1 MKKPWI
7 GLLAAFIVLFVIPIG
22 HAVMVLVEHIWPA
35 ERFLAAGLLG
45 VAGILLLTAGVYS
58 NDKPVRASL
67 LGFGGAMAVWTGWI
81 EFSFVW
87 VAHSFRWHP

>member
-7 GLLAAFIVLFVIPIG
+7 GLLAALIVLFVIPIG

-45 VAGILLLTAGVYS
+45 NVNFLKYKLV
-58 NDKPVRASL
+58 
-67 LGFGGAMAVWTGWI
+67 
-81 EFSFVW
+81 
-87 VAHSFRWHP
+87 